1 MSKDRRGTGGGLTSE
16 QFHDKFCD
24 RTKDE
29 DSLATKLA
37 GWYFANFKWMLYFE
51 AKEILE
57 RCLLVL
63 YCRFLTVIVIWFHPN
78 PILCPCLFYDTFIW
92 LWTVIAW
99 KKDQCHRL
107 TLSQCRRRDPARP
120 SARGRGCWAGP
131 GRWCPSS
138 PGCPPTG
145 GGRTHSATSWPASP
159 WPSCTYHR

>member
-63 YCRFLTVIVIWFHPN
+63 YCRFLTVIVI
-78 PILCPCLFYDTFIW
+78 
-92 LWTVIAW
+92 
-99 KKDQCHRL
+99 
-107 TLSQCRRRDPARP
+107 
-120 SARGRGCWAGP
+120 
-131 GRWCPSS
+131 
-138 PGCPPTG
+138 
-145 GGRTHSATSWPASP
+145 
-159 WPSCTYHR
+159 